1 MMAQV
6 QPSDYLH
13 FPSYLIPMEG
23 ADTMVECPLCQE
35 FVVNSYINQHI
46 DSGCKEV
53 DFAPLTSNGR
63 FKSNDDAAK
72 AWGKMF
78 SMSKPK

>member
-6 QPSDYLH
+6 PLSDYLH
-13 FPSYLIPMEG
+13 PPYLISMKG
-23 ADTMVECPLCQE
+23 ADTMVECPLCQD
-35 FVVNSYINQHI
+35 FVNNFCINQHI

-53 DFAPLTSNGR
+53 HFATLVSNGR
-63 FKSNDDAAK
+63 TKGNDDAAK

-78 SMSKPK
+78 SMNKLK